1 LVHDAQP
8 RVYATP
14 QFRQHDQSSLLFC
27 CHKFAPPAYSARR
40 AAGNSHAKLNP
51 TPIVN
56 QSHSSIEI
64 NFHRVLLFVT
74 PPRSSVSSISLSF
87 TSRHRGTNSRITGLH
102 HKKKRKKKKK
112 NTKNLQVV
120 CEHRCIRTTQCVAM
134 RAMAQWA
141 FWSLSHDALEQSFV
155 GFVCFCEFAIFVKR
169 LWKSE

>member
-112 NTKNLQVV
+112 IQKIYKLFVNIDAFVQHSVWRCERWHNGHFGHFHMMHLSSHLLGLFVFVNLP
-120 CEHRCIRTTQCVAM
+120 
-134 RAMAQWA
+134 
-141 FWSLSHDALEQSFV
+141 SS
-155 GFVCFCEFAIFVKR
+155 
-169 LWKSE
+169 